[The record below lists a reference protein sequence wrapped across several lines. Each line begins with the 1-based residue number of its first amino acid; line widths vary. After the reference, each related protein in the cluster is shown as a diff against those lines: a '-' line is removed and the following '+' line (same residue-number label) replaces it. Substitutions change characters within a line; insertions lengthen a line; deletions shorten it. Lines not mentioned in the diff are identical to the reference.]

1 MFSPHLWHEHES
13 FFIIEFKIVQ
23 LDSNVTAI
31 GAYIVV
37 LSVSCLPQSLE
48 RAVTSA
54 VDISG
59 FHIFERLR
67 VKIQGDFAF
76 CKKMIMRKM
85 LQFNVFYSRTH

>member
-1 MFSPHLWHEHES
+1 MNMKV
-13 FFIIEFKIVQ
+13 FIIEFKIVQ
-23 LDSNVTAI
+23 LDSNFTAI

-76 CKKMIMRKM
+76 CKK
-85 LQFNVFYSRTH
+85 NDNEENAAV

>member
-1 MFSPHLWHEHES
+1 MNMKV

-23 LDSNVTAI
+23 LDSNFTAI

-54 VDISG
+54 VDISYQA
-59 FHIFERLR
+59 FTSLR
-67 VKIQGDFAF
+67 DSELKFKAILHFV
-76 CKKMIMRKM
+76 KKMTMRKM